1 MNSPGVELSLKEI
14 GRSRAADRTLVTY
27 ELYATGLSQ
36 NTTFS
41 PFQIQ
46 INGSLI
52 KNLSG
57 VTLDREGR
65 AICAGRKD
73 TCQGNGPNDPIDL
86 IVYAGKSEP
95 KRFALI
101 SDDEA
106 HLKGFVAVVPFPNST
121 RDKGCNLE
129 SIIGTA
135 QGEVTYIQ
143 GTGFE
148 PGEDLITDSES
159 YAEKHHEVAKADANG
174 SYFAAVLPN
183 VLGKKSGKTVWEVRG
198 KNCDP
203 KLTFLWGTYQLE

>member
-1 MNSPGVELSLKEI
+1 VQAARIPV
-14 GRSRAADRTLVTY
+14 RATA
-27 ELYATGLSQ
+27 
-36 NTTFS
+36 
-41 PFQIQ
+41 
-46 INGSLI
+46 
-52 KNLSG
+52 
-57 VTLDREGR
+57 
-65 AICAGRKD
+65 
-73 TCQGNGPNDPIDL
+73 PNDPIDL

-148 PGEDLITDSES
+148 PGEGLITDSES

-183 VLGKKSGKTVWEVRG
+183 LLGKKSGKTVWEVRG